1 MSDKILSA
9 AFAPLPLDPHEIV
22 RKGNGKRYFGLG
34 PTQLEEGIKKGEIP
48 APFDLTD
55 SGRAKGWTGQ
65 QIIDHHARR
74 QAAAAAKRR

>member
-1 MSDKILSA
+1 MSDKLSA
-9 AFAPLPLDPHEIV
+9 AFAHQIV
-22 RKGNGKRYFGLG
+22 RKGEGGKKYFGLG

-48 APFDLTD
+48 PPFDLTD

-74 QAAAAAKRR
+74 QAAAAAKRE